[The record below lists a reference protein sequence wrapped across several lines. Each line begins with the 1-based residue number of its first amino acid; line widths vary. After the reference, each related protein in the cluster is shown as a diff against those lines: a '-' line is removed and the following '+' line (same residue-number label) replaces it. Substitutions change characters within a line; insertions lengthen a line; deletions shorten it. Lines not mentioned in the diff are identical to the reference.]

1 MEYVEAH
8 SRSAR
13 KNVIELCGITEN
25 LAKGLLK
32 KMCEKRK
39 LQQMGK
45 PRRGTYYVAVE

>member
-8 SRSAR
+8 GRIAR

-25 LAKGLLK
+25 QAKGLLK
-32 KMCEKRK
+32 KMCDKGK

-45 PRRGTYYVAVE
+45 PRRGTYYIAAE